1 MSALRR
7 FLDNHV
13 LANLSFALVLVLG
26 TLSFLQM
33 PRARDPEINFNWINI
48 VTAMPGASA
57 RDVERRVTEPLEEA
71 IERTVR
77 DLRFVSSTSREGMS
91 TILVRFNQIDERTFD
106 KRIIDLRREVQN
118 TYSDELPEEIETPP
132 MVMELTTSNAFPTAS
147 VVVTGPGGGENLRR
161 QARNAKK
168 DLERLA
174 GVDRVSALGLHEPEL
189 HVAFR
194 PERLEGLG
202 VTPADLADTVRGYFR
217 DVSAGDL
224 ETGDGQWVVRLEG
237 TDDDPARLARL
248 PVTTAQGVVEL
259 GALAAITASTEE
271 AREIARHQ
279 GEPAV
284 LLAVMKDRGA
294 NVLEIVERISAYL
307 ERRNALTLDTGV
319 QLLLVDDQTTPTR
332 RALGL
337 MQTNAAIG
345 FALVLL
351 VTWLFLGSR
360 IALLTSIGIPFTL
373 AGTMIV
379 LNVMGLSLNNSV
391 LLGVVIAVGMI
402 VDDAV
407 VVVES
412 IYLRLRQGMDPLDA
426 AIDSLREVFAPVT
439 TSVLTTIAAF
449 LPLMLLPG
457 ILGEF
462 MKVIPIVVCVALAIS
477 LLEAYW
483 MLPSHVSAARVDLR
497 RPTRSQPYRDAAT
510 RWIRRNY
517 VRVLLRVLRHPRL
530 SVVLVLALFLGSI
543 AAVAS
548 GRVRVNFFEADPL
561 RIFYVSVEM
570 PPGST
575 LEQTARVVEGVDHR
589 SRAVLREGELRGSVA
604 YAGQMFT
611 DTEPLFGDTVGQV
624 QVSLLPR
631 RRGGRGGDEIAGA
644 VETAA
649 RRDAG
654 DASVSLLRMSDG
666 PPTTRAI
673 NIKVR
678 GDEFREI
685 EAAAEA
691 LLVFLAEMPAV
702 SNLATD
708 YREGNPE
715 LVLRHDGEAIQR
727 AGLDP
732 QVVNRS
738 LLALVDGEIV
748 TTFQDQ
754 GEEVRVRVLP
764 ARARV
769 PDVDAVLRETLAL
782 GDGRAVPLG
791 GLVVAERGRGQQNIR
806 HYNFRRSITV
816 EADVDKRA
824 VNVVAANRAVADHW
838 ETIRAAHPNVEL
850 DFSGELDDIE
860 ESLDA
865 IRLLFLLGVG
875 LIYAILGTQ
884 FRSYWQ
890 PLMVITTIPLAFTG
904 VVVGLAVT
912 RNPMSL
918 YTLYGTVA
926 LAGISVNAAIVLISA
941 ANDRLA
947 SGMSLLH
954 ATVFAARRRVVPI
967 LITSLT
973 TIAGLFSLAAGLAGR
988 SLVWGPVATA
998 IVWGLSVSTLLT
1010 LIVIPLL
1017 YRLSMTRVARGPGQA
1032 APASRPT

>member
-13 LANLSFALVLVLG
+13 LANLVFALVVVLG
-26 TLSFLQM
+26 ALSFLQM

-57 RDVERRVTEPLEEA
+57 RDIERRVTEPLEGA

-77 DLRFVSSTSREGMS
+77 DLRFVSSTSREGVS
-91 TILVRFNQIDERTFD
+91 SILVRFNQLDQRVFD

-161 QARNAKK
+161 QARNVKK

-174 GVDRVSALGLHEPEL
+174 GVDRVTALGLREPEL
-189 HVAFR
+189 HVAFH

-202 VTPADLADTVRGYFR
+202 VTPADLADTVRAYFR

-237 TDDDPARLARL
+237 TDDDPVRLARL
-248 PVTTAQGVVEL
+248 PVTTAQGLVEL
-259 GALAAITASTEE
+259 GALATIATSAEE
-271 AREIARHQ
+271 PREIARHE

-284 LLAVMKDRGA
+284 LLAVMKDRDA
-294 NVLEIVERISAYL
+294 NVLEIVERIAAYL
-307 ERRNALTLDTGV
+307 ERRNTLAVDTGV
-319 QLLLVDDQTTPTR
+319 ELLLVDDQTTPTR
-332 RALGL
+332 RALRL

-360 IALLTSIGIPFTL
+360 IAVLTSIGIPFTL

-379 LNVMGLSLNNSV
+379 LNVLGFSLNNSV
-391 LLGVVIAVGMI
+391 LLGVVIALGMI

-412 IYLRLRQGMDPLDA
+412 IYLRLREGVTPLAA

-477 LLEAYW
+477 LIEAYW
-483 MLPSHVSAARVDLR
+483 MLPAHVNAARVDLGR
-497 RPTRSQPYRDAAT
+497 RSPSQPYRNAAT

-517 VRVLLRVLRHPRL
+517 VRLLLRVLRHPYVSAL
-530 SVVLVLALFLGSI
+530 LVIALFLGSI
-543 AAVAS
+543 AAVGS

-561 RIFYVSVEM
+561 RIFYLSIEM

-575 LEQTARVVEGVDHR
+575 LEDTARVAEAVDA
-589 SRAVLREGELRGSVA
+589 STRAALAEGELRGSVA

-611 DTEPLFGDTVGQV
+611 DTEPLYGDTVGQV

-631 RRGGRGGDEIAGA
+631 SRDGRHVDEVAD
-644 VETAA
+644 AA
-649 RRDAG
+649 LAAAQDEVG
-654 DASVSLLRMSDG
+654 DASVSLLRTSEG

-673 NIKVR
+673 SIKVR
-678 GDEFREI
+678 GDEFPEI
-685 EAAAEA
+685 QAAAEA
-691 LLVFLAEMPAV
+691 LLSFLDEMPAV
-702 SNLATD
+702 SNVATD

-732 QVVNRS
+732 EVVNRS

-748 TTFQDQ
+748 TTYQLQ

-764 ARARV
+764 SRPPV
-769 PDVDAVLRETLAL
+769 GDVDAVLRETLAL
-782 GDGRAVPLG
+782 RDGRAVPLG
-791 GLVVAERGRGQQNIR
+791 ELVVAERTRGQQNIR
-806 HYNFRRSITV
+806 HYNFRRAITV
-816 EADVDKRA
+816 EADIDQRDI
-824 VNVVAANRAVADHW
+824 NVVEANRAIAEHW
-838 ETIRAAHPNVEL
+838 DAIRRDYPNVEL
-850 DFSGELDDIE
+850 DFSGVLDDIE

-865 IRLLFLLGVG
+865 IRLLFLLGIG

-947 SGMSLLH
+947 AGMTLLH
-954 ATVFAARRRVVPI
+954 ATVYAARRRVVPI
-967 LITSLT
+967 LITSAT

-998 IVWGLSVSTLLT
+998 IVWGLTVSTVLT
-1010 LIVIPLL
+1010 LVVIPLL
-1017 YRLSMTRVARGPGQA
+1017 YRLSMARSPR
-1032 APASRPT
+1032 APRPSG